1 MKITPIV
8 IIITLFLFSC
18 NSFSETFFK
27 KTENDINLNQIPSEL
42 KNEIQD
48 EESRFTAMQD
58 LTSKM
63 LQENRTD
70 DLCVFLTNF
79 VEHNPEDKYN
89 AYWLFVVA
97 MVHVEKEDT
106 ITAAYYFD
114 RILNN
119 YNDLLVENKSIH
131 LAALTNLVKIS
142 DDAETRIRCLQ
153 KLITEFPTH
162 SNLSEN
168 YMRLG
173 LEYELSG
180 QWENALRAYKS
191 FLNQE
196 DAPTIEI
203 PGIQNPF
210 FRAQRMINLSRTGTS
225 RKYDSPQE
233 LKDAVVKALRN
244 SDGRALDRCK
254 STHSFF
260 AMTWKN
266 TEFDPNTQTT
276 FSFVPLL
283 QGKTIRWDDEFDEDS
298 RAAEVYLRTEGWR
311 IDYSVWYLCFRKINF
326 PPNPAIHGKWEW
338 VGVYYGEKI

>member
-1 MKITPIV
+1 MPLV
-8 IIITLFLFSC
+8 IIVTLFLFSC

-27 KTENDINLNQIPSEL
+27 KTKNDINLEQISADL

-58 LTSKM
+58 LTAKM
-63 LQENRTD
+63 IQENRTD

-97 MVHVEKEDT
+97 MVHVENKEP

-119 YNDLLVENKSIH
+119 YHDLLVDGQSIY
-131 LAALTNLVKIS
+131 LASLQNLVKIS
-142 DDAETRIRCLQ
+142 DDSETRIRCLQ
-153 KLITEFPTH
+153 KLITEFPTL

-191 FLNQE
+191 FVNQE

-203 PGIQNPF
+203 TGIQNPF
-210 FRAQRMINLSRTGTS
+210 FRAQRMINLSRTGAS
-225 RKYDSPQE
+225 RKYNSPHE
-233 LKDAVVKALRN
+233 LKDAVVKALGN
-244 SDGRALDRCK
+244 SDGYALDRCK

-276 FSFVPLL
+276 FSFAPLI
-283 QGKTIRWDDEFDEDS
+283 QGKTIHWDDEFDENS
-298 RAAEVYLRTEGWR
+298 RSTEIYLRTEGWR
-311 IDYSVWYLCFRKINF
+311 VDYSVWYLCFRKINF